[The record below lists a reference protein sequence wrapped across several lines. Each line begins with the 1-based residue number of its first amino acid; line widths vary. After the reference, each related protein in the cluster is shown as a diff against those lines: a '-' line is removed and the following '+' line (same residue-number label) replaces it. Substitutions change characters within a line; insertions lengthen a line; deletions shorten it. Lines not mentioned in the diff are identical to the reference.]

1 MATHLSVLPGESQG
15 RGSLVGCRLWGHK
28 ESDMTWPLNNNNPVS
43 QSFGSFVF
51 KVLFLTFIVISDG
64 TIL

>member
-1 MATHLSVLPGESQG
+1 MDMNLGKLGNGEEQ
-15 RGSLVGCRLWGHK
+15 GSLVYCSLWGHK